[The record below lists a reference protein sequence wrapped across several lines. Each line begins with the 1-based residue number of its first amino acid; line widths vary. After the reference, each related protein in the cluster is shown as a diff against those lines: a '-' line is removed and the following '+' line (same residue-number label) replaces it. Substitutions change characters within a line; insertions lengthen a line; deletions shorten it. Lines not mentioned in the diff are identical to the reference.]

1 MSPTPTHVAPR
12 RIAHLDMDA
21 FYASVELLRFPEL
34 IGRPVAIGGRGD
46 PTRRGVVTTASYEA
60 RVFGVHSGMALSVAA
75 RRCPECIFL
84 PTDFEHYRRVS
95 HQFKTALRNL
105 VPRIEDRGIDEVYLD
120 LTGLP
125 GTARS
130 IAESLQNAVREAC
143 GLSCAVGVAANKL
156 IAKIASD
163 LDKPG
168 GITVIPPARVPT
180 RIWPLPLRRMPGIG
194 PAAEARLLQAG
205 YLTLGD
211 LACADP
217 ERLIGQFGQRMGHW
231 LHRSAHGLDDRPLDL
246 DPAPRS
252 FSRETTFQRD
262 LRPQVDSAALQAH
275 LQALAESVSHDLV
288 RRGYR
293 ARTLGIKL
301 RDADFKTLTRERS
314 LPQAVNDAPRIA
326 AVARGCLERVSLVR
340 PIRLLGVRAAGLE
353 PVEAGAGSSDRRSPE
368 SAQTLTLFD

>member
-1 MSPTPTHVAPR
+1 
-12 RIAHLDMDA
+12 MDA

-34 IGRPVAIGGRGD
+34 KGRPVAIGGRGD

-95 HQFKTALRNL
+95 QQFKTALRIL
-105 VPRIEDRGIDEVYLD
+105 VPQIEDRGIDEVYLD

-125 GTARS
+125 GTART
-130 IAESLQNAVREAC
+130 IAHALQSAVREAT
-143 GLSCAVGVAANKL
+143 GLSCSVGVAANKL

-180 RIWPLPLRRMPGIG
+180 RIWPLPVRKMPGIG

-211 LACADP
+211 LARADP
-217 ERLIGQFGQRMGHW
+217 ELLIGQFGQRMGHW

-252 FSRETTFQRD
+252 FSRETTFERD
-262 LRPQVDSAALQAH
+262 LRPQAEGAALQAH
-275 LQALAESVSHDLV
+275 LQALAESVSRDLV

-301 RDADFKTLTRERS
+301 RDADFRTLTRERS
-314 LPQAVNDAPRIA
+314 LPHAVNDAPRIA
-326 AVARGCLERVSLVR
+326 AVALGCLERVNLLR

-353 PVEAGAGSSDRRSPE
+353 PIEATTGSGETGTPE
-368 SAQTLTLFD
+368 PAHTPSLFD